1 MSKNTIPNIEV
12 KTMEVTE
19 RLSGTFPDLINIS
32 KSSKDFARFRD
43 IYKAVDEDKLFKGEK
58 GDAGA
63 QGATGATGA
72 VGAKGA
78 DGEDGATGAQGPA
91 GAAGAT
97 GATGAVGAKG
107 ADGEDGAT
115 GAQGPAGAVG
125 PAGVDGAVGPAGAVG
140 PDGDQGEQG
149 EQGEK
154 GDAGDALNLLNLFSS
169 FISLPQLQLS
179 TRISSNH
186 HYSISSEFLKSDIKG
201 ASELANFK
209 SQLENSGNWSTDLP
223 TSFSDNIYL
232 IFEYDSTHGIGND
245 DTRSGIA
252 VDDDSLALEVGESK
266 GEMYINLG
274 NSFSHCMTHY
284 EVKIIGIFVDTKDDS
299 DTCEIKI
306 TDYDENDVYEP
317 SEFKGGSS
325 DSPHIFSTPFLLSNK
340 LQHLFAKISLNSTG
354 DKFHKVYLAVCINL
368 KQEHIP

>member
-97 GATGAVGAKG
+97 GATGAVG
-107 ADGEDGAT
+107 
-115 GAQGPAGAVG
+115 P
-125 PAGVDGAVGPAGAVG
+125 VGPAGAVG
-140 PDGDQGEQG
+140 ALGAQGEQG
-149 EQGEK
+149 DRGP
-154 GDAGDALNLLNLFSS
+154 AGDALNLLTLFSS

-179 TRISSNH
+179 TRISSNYH
-186 HYSISSEFLKSDIKG
+186 LSSSSAYLKGNLKG
-201 ASELANFK
+201 AAELAAFK
-209 SQLENSGNWSTDLP
+209 LQLENSGNWSNDIP

-232 IFEYDSTHGIGND
+232 MFEYDSTHGISND
-245 DTRSGIA
+245 DSRSGVVI
-252 VDDDSLALEVGESK
+252 DDDTLTLEVADSRGEI
-266 GEMYINLG
+266 YINMG
-274 NSFSHCMTHY
+274 NSFSPCMTHY
-284 EVKIIGIFVDTKDDS
+284 EVKIVGIFVDTVGDS

-306 TDYDENDVYEP
+306 KEYDGNEVYEP
-317 SEFKGGSS
+317 SVFQGGRS
-325 DSPHIFSTPFLLSNK
+325 DTPHIFSTPFHLSNK
-340 LQHLFAKISLNSTG
+340 LQHMFAKISLNSTG